1 MNCKSQVADADD
13 PKNKFYQSVINLGN
27 GFLDVFT
34 SFGGLVA
41 EAFGFKSEPKKSDVK
56 TYFTNVAKK
65 LGETK
70 TNLNGLPKEK
80 NNISST
86 KGKTDSTNPVES
98 AVEGAIKEVSELLD
112 KLVNAVKTA
121 EGAAS
126 GTDAIGAVED
136 TDGAAKAADA
146 ASVQGIA
153 KGIKEIV
160 EAVGGAAK
168 LNAAAADKDDNKGAG
183 KLFGKVDNANG
194 GDSEAA
200 SKAAGAV
207 SAVSGEQ
214 ILSAIVAAAGAAGDQ
229 VGAKPGDATNPI
241 AAAIGKGN
249 AENGA
254 EFNKDGMKKDSQIA
268 AAIALRGMAKD
279 GKFAVK
285 KDEKGKAEGAI
296 KGAAESAVRKTL
308 GAISSLIGEAVGS
321 GLKKVG
327 DAVKGASKAAPPT
340 DLRNRI
346 TGGLLFFIA

>member
-126 GTDAIGAVED
+126 GADAIGAVED
-136 TDGAAKAADA
+136 TAAKAADA

-153 KGIKEIV
+153 K
-160 EAVGGAAK
+160 
-168 LNAAAADKDDNKGAG
+168 
-183 KLFGKVDNANG
+183 
-194 GDSEAA
+194 
-200 SKAAGAV
+200 
-207 SAVSGEQ
+207 
-214 ILSAIVAAAGAAGDQ
+214 
-229 VGAKPGDATNPI
+229 
-241 AAAIGKGN
+241 
-249 AENGA
+249 
-254 EFNKDGMKKDSQIA
+254 
-268 AAIALRGMAKD
+268 
-279 GKFAVK
+279 
-285 KDEKGKAEGAI
+285 
-296 KGAAESAVRKTL
+296 
-308 GAISSLIGEAVGS
+308 
-321 GLKKVG
+321 
-327 DAVKGASKAAPPT
+327 
-340 DLRNRI
+340 
-346 TGGLLFFIA
+346 